1 MGNEAESCRMENI
14 EKRETGHKQTLE
26 APQTQDDVSLSQH
39 SLEHERKM
47 TKHHCD
53 NIFLL
58 HHSQHCILIFV
69 KVNTFITQSC
79 I

>member
-39 SLEHERKM
+39 SLAHVRKMNLNM
-47 TKHHCD
+47 TKHH
-53 NIFLL
+53 
-58 HHSQHCILIFV
+58 
-69 KVNTFITQSC
+69 
-79 I
+79 

>member
-14 EKRETGHKQTLE
+14 EKRETGYKQTLE

-47 TKHHCD
+47 NLNMT
-53 NIFLL
+53 IFFLL